1 MCRSTNS
8 SQHRDTAGVIAPP
21 PLIFALALGLGIGL
35 EILALPLATG
45 IPPLP
50 RYLAAALL
58 AVMACI
64 VIGMGMLRFRRA
76 GTPVEPW
83 HSSTAIVTDGI
94 YSHTR
99 NPMYLGMTGLYLA
112 IALAFDSL
120 WILILLV
127 PLLALLHYGV
137 IRREER
143 YLEGKFGE
151 AYLAYRR
158 RVRRWL

>member
-1 MCRSTNS
+1 MSRSTNS

-21 PLIFALALGLGIGL
+21 PLIFAVALGLGFGFESL
-35 EILALPLATG
+35 VLPLATG
-45 IPPLP
+45 LPPLP
-50 RYLAAALL
+50 RYLAGALL
-58 AVMACI
+58 AVIACL
-64 VIGMGMLRFRRA
+64 VIAMGLLRFRRA

-94 YSHTR
+94 YGYTR

-112 IALAFDSL
+112 IALLFDSL
-120 WILILLV
+120 WNLILLV
-127 PLLALLHYGV
+127 PLLAVMHYGV

-143 YLEGKFGE
+143 YLEGKFGD
-151 AYLAYRR
+151 AYLAYRS

>member
-1 MCRSTNS
+1 MSRSTNN

-21 PLIFALALGLGIGL
+21 PLIFAVALGLGIGL
-35 EILALPLATG
+35 ESLVLPLATG
-45 IPPLP
+45 VSPLP
-50 RYLAAALL
+50 RYLVGALL
-58 AVMACI
+58 VIMAC
-64 VIGMGMLRFRRA
+64 VIIAMGMLRFRRA

-83 HSSTAIVTDGI
+83 HSSTAIVTDGV
-94 YSHTR
+94 YGYTR
-99 NPMYLGMTGLYLA
+99 NPMYLGMAGLYLA
-112 IALAFDSL
+112 IALLFDSL

-127 PLLALLHYGV
+127 PLLAVMHYGV

-158 RVRRWL
+158 HVRRWL